1 MDIFGVICEFNPFHL
16 GHARLLAQMH
26 RRFPQAAALCLMS
39 GLYVQ
44 RGQPAVYARPVR
56 TRAALAA
63 GADLVLELPV
73 TVSLRSAEGFA
84 AGAVEI
90 LDGLGAKALCFG
102 AETGSLPPLMDTA
115 RVLLRPEL
123 PQALRPYLDAGL
135 SFPAARARAACA
147 LGADPAVLRRPNDV
161 LAVEYCKAILT
172 QGSTMTPVV
181 LDRPGD
187 YHAATPEPDSPSAT
201 ALRALI
207 SAGQDF
213 SPHVPPESRP
223 AYENAMPHTMAWGE
237 RAVLARLRSLEEAA
251 FAALPGGTEGLW
263 RKLRRAC
270 RQENTLTDILA
281 AAKSK
286 RYPRTRLERMVMC
299 AFLGLSQETLAQ
311 PAPYVRVLGFTPR
324 GRQAL
329 RELPKEGLSNL
340 GRREKH
346 PWQDLED
353 RCLALYG
360 LFARETEAPVQQER
374 VVLL

>member
-1 MDIFGVICEFNPFHL
+1 M
-16 GHARLLAQMH
+16 
-26 RRFPQAAALCLMS
+26 
-39 GLYVQ
+39 
-44 RGQPAVYARPVR
+44 
-56 TRAALAA
+56 
-63 GADLVLELPV
+63 
-73 TVSLRSAEGFA
+73 
-84 AGAVEI
+84 
-90 LDGLGAKALCFG
+90 
-102 AETGSLPPLMDTA
+102 
-115 RVLLRPEL
+115 
-123 PQALRPYLDAGL
+123 
-135 SFPAARARAACA
+135 
-147 LGADPAVLRRPNDV
+147 LRRPNDA

-213 SPHVPPESRP
+213 SPYVPPESRP

-237 RAVLARLRSLEEAA
+237 RAVLARLRSLEEVA